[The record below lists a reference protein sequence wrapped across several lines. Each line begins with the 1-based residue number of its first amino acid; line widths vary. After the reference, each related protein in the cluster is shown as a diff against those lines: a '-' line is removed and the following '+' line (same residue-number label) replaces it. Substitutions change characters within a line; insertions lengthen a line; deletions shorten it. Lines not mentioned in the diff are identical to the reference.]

1 MLLMRYGAKLSAS
14 ETSQPVISVSGA
26 ESELL
31 AAAIEKML
39 MTYPPSQR
47 RGALKLI
54 VAWLDSFDTNKENV
68 VDLVR
73 LGPQRFRMMLRNWQ
87 RNHSGRFSWDWDGS
101 IAHFFLD
108 NTPDEDVTDAVN
120 CVLKAHFKSSRRKY
134 LPFLASYI
142 NFEAVPGEC
151 PHAFITESVECVRYR
166 FNNWLE
172 FEQDLIVNVLNGQ
185 ADSSVDVRSENG
197 PINHWALG
205 ISAIRQLYAV
215 LQNACHL
222 RPGPNPL
229 DIDGLDEMGFQ
240 EKLELAR
247 TKFGQV
253 RRLPKHFGSQYS
265 VKGRVSYVPIPHDPL
280 RTYVTMRE
288 AVDELGNVPPVIQ
301 NLLAIMDADGPRHHD
316 IKDKCADAWAVSKFG
331 DWMHAGNKGSA
342 DPAFKNVVF
351 GPAVG
356 DQMRRRID
364 DAHFADAGR
373 PSTVD
378 ELINQVN
385 QRQFPKPSMGQLE
398 ELRTRGRWDILAK
411 IPLFPAAHGDAY
423 SYSGWNRWIR
433 RAMDRANGGQGA
445 TIATTIGPVRPT
457 AVWLRRAMFT
467 ERVKHAAAHCKDIDE
482 LKAKMDVIRMDA
494 GHRSEGPIYRYI
506 ASIVPDL
513 FERPRHE
520 RAAESRA
527 RMEAGR
533 ANLAVLTDS
542 IGPPSSLSSRSQ
554 RLRGRARE

>member
-1 MLLMRYGAKLSAS
+1 MR
-14 ETSQPVISVSGA
+14 
-26 ESELL
+26 
-31 AAAIEKML
+31 
-39 MTYPPSQR
+39 R
-47 RGALKLI
+47 
-54 VAWLDSFDTNKENV
+54 
-68 VDLVR
+68 
-73 LGPQRFRMMLRNWQ
+73 
-87 RNHSGRFSWDWDGS
+87 RFSTCDVVERWKGDG
-101 IAHFFLD
+101 
-108 NTPDEDVTDAVN
+108 N
-120 CVLKAHFKSSRRKY
+120 
-134 LPFLASYI
+134 
-142 NFEAVPGEC
+142 
-151 PHAFITESVECVRYR
+151 
-166 FNNWLE
+166 
-172 FEQDLIVNVLNGQ
+172 
-185 ADSSVDVRSENG
+185 
-197 PINHWALG
+197 
-205 ISAIRQLYAV
+205 
-215 LQNACHL
+215 
-222 RPGPNPL
+222 
-229 DIDGLDEMGFQ
+229 
-240 EKLELAR
+240 R

-280 RTYVTMRE
+280 QTYVTMKE
-288 AVDELGNVPPVIQ
+288 AVDELGNVPLVIQ
-301 NLLAIMDADGPRHHD
+301 NLLAIMDAEGPRHHD
-316 IKDKCADAWAVSKFG
+316 IRDKCADAWAVSNFG
-331 DWMHAGNKGSA
+331 DWMHAGNKGSS

-351 GPAVG
+351 GPAVR

-378 ELINQVN
+378 ELIDQVN
-385 QRQFPKPSMGQLE
+385 LRQFPKPSMAQLE

-433 RAMDRANGGQGA
+433 RAMERANGGQGA

-533 ANLAVLTDS
+533 ANLPVLINS
-542 IGPPSSLSSRSQ
+542 IAPASSLSSRSQ
-554 RLRGRARE
+554 RLRGRARD